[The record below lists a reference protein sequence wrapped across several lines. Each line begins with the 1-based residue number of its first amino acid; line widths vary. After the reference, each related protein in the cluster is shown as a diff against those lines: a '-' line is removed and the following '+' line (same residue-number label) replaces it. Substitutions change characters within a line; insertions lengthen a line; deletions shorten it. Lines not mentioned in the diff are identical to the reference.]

1 MAGTRGN
8 EGISWIPILSVAM
21 VVKGVRL
28 TRTSLVP
35 GQAGRAAVAPA
46 SLLGFLGSLT
56 HAVVPKVVRCFHDL
70 GGIHLAYL
78 LSLSHCP
85 C

>member
-8 EGISWIPILSVAM
+8 EGISWIPILSVSMA
-21 VVKGVRL
+21 VKGVGL

-35 GQAGRAAVAPA
+35 GQVGRAAVAPV

-56 HAVVPKVVRCFHDL
+56 HAVVPKGAHCFHDL
-70 GGIHLAYL
+70 GGIRLAYL